1 MEIRGKTNWKCR
13 KARRCRK
20 RGSFCYNRGM
30 RLKFFV
36 IPAAVFLFVTTA
48 PAKDAATGPSPTP
61 SISQLLAH
69 APAGANTAM
78 FPVPREEWVQRVAGN
93 LDRARKQPGGIPLVF
108 DGDSITDRWQDVAP
122 KLWRERYVK
131 LGAFDFAIGG
141 DRTEHLLWR
150 LVQGQLDGIQPK
162 LVVLMIGT
170 NNLGA
175 NTPEEIAAAVTAI
188 VKEYEKRC
196 PKAVILLQAIFP
208 RGQSASDP
216 LRAKIK
222 AVNAIIAQLQDG
234 KKVIYMD
241 FGDKFLE
248 KDGSLSKEIMPD
260 FLHPSEKGYQIW
272 ADAIQPVIDQ
282 YFPKDGK

>member
-30 RLKFFV
+30 RLKFLV
-36 IPAAVFLFVTTA
+36 VPAAAFLFVTAA
-48 PAKDAATGPSPTP
+48 PAKDATPGPSPGL
-61 SISQLLAH
+61 SISQMLPH
-69 APAGANTAM
+69 PPAGVNTAVY
-78 FPVPREEWVQRVAGN
+78 PAPRQEWVQRVAGMF
-93 LDRARKQPGGIPLVF
+93 DAGHKQAGAIRLVF
-108 DGDSITDRWQDVAP
+108 DGDSITDRWLGVAP
-122 KLWRERYVK
+122 KIWQERYAK
-131 LGAFDFAIGG
+131 LGAFDFGVSG
-141 DRTEHLLWR
+141 DRTEQVLWR
-150 LVQGQLDGIQPK
+150 LAQGQVDGIQPK

-175 NTPEEIAAAVTAI
+175 NSAEEIAAGVTAI

-208 RGQSASDP
+208 RGQSAADP

-234 KKVIYMD
+234 KKVVYID

-248 KDGSLSKEIMPD
+248 KDGTLSKEIMPD

-272 ADAIQPVIDQ
+272 AEAIQPVIDQ